1 MKRFGTVS
9 YNIYCNFTNYG
20 SALQSWALCRIVDK
34 LGAGGR
40 WQSVLVDYCP
50 DVLRDKDP
58 LDPMK
63 NMWDKDEVSRRMCE
77 LSLPAIRI
85 NYEKFDRFYH
95 EAFNRTKNSYT
106 SGNFC
111 DIVDTESL
119 DGFICGSDTIFCP
132 DEFGFDDGYY
142 ANYPCMKD
150 GFSISYA
157 ASFGDAKIKGEQL
170 DTLRSR
176 LGNFKAIGLRES
188 TLVDFVR
195 ANTDKDRVNV
205 CRTLDPTLL
214 LCKDDFETIA
224 CRERLHDKPYLLLY
238 ARRYNSHME
247 EYAERLAAENGWDIV
262 EISLRAVNA
271 ARHRM
276 FYEAGVDEFLS
287 LVRGAELTVTNS
299 YHGMIVSFQYGRPF
313 TVFSREQCDTKISEL
328 LEISGLSDLKLPSV
342 PATAVSANDIKAAQ
356 NRLAAHRNTSL
367 KFLDDSLSLCR

>member
-1 MKRFGTVS
+1 MMKRFGTVS

-58 LDPMK
+58 LDPMR

-119 DGFICGSDTIFCP
+119 EGFICGSDTIFGG

-224 CRERLHDKPYLLLY
+224 CRERLHDKPYLLL
-238 ARRYNSHME
+238 
-247 EYAERLAAENGWDIV
+247 
-262 EISLRAVNA
+262 
-271 ARHRM
+271 
-276 FYEAGVDEFLS
+276 
-287 LVRGAELTVTNS
+287 
-299 YHGMIVSFQYGRPF
+299 
-313 TVFSREQCDTKISEL
+313 
-328 LEISGLSDLKLPSV
+328 
-342 PATAVSANDIKAAQ
+342 
-356 NRLAAHRNTSL
+356 
-367 KFLDDSLSLCR
+367 